1 MCGSMCVCVHLSVC
15 DVPACVSV
23 CVCTVWCVCM
33 CEYLYHVWQV
43 CLWGGSVCLCVCV
56 FVLWCVCVKQSVCIP
71 VSVPCV
77 AGLSVCVFVLCVCVC
92 TLAHASVYIC
102 LYRVWQVCL
111 SGGSVGVWTGGC
123 GAGVGCG
130 FLCRACECECS
141 VWCVCAGVV

>member
-15 DVPACVSV
+15 DVPALSLCVFVLCGV
-23 CVCTVWCVCM
+23 CVCVSIYTVCSR
-33 CEYLYHVWQV
+33 
-43 CLWGGSVCLCVCV
+43 SVCGVGVCVCVCV

-123 GAGVGCG
+123 SAGVGCG